1 MKQFYFLIMFLLVS
15 GAVSAQEKLTKE
27 EQQRREK
34 NIQAANPF
42 AQYGYKGKVATL
54 SKGKYL
60 EVHDLDSIVTI
71 GSVRFHVDRKEIVGF
86 VAADTVNGEYARPI
100 GDMPSRWLSV
110 DPLAEEF
117 PEWSPYTFSF
127 NNPIRYVD
135 PDGRAPL
142 DWFKNQQGRV
152 VWFDNSA
159 KSFTDTGGNNW
170 TNIGATTSEVK
181 QSLRVPNETQTSN
194 WGTLTG
200 ALARGKDGAGA
211 NWGAINVRH
220 FENSAQVNY
229 DLDIK
234 NTGAAGELVSG
245 RSEITGVKISA
256 TVSSETNA
264 PGTIITGV
272 SGNFSVDRWSPLG
285 KTAIFES
292 SPFQDYKGPMLS
304 NYAAHGT
311 SNASAVMPLGTYN
324 RLTNT
329 NPPSIGLDLN
339 FNTSTVTKDQLTG
352 KQLIFDTSK

>member
-1 MKQFYFLIMFLLVS
+1 MKQFYFIMICLLVS
-15 GAVSAQEKLTKE
+15 GAIFAQEKLSKE
-27 EQQRREK
+27 EKERREK

-42 AQYGYKGKVATL
+42 AKFGYKAKVATL

-71 GSVRFHVDRKEIVGF
+71 GSVRFHVDKKEIVGF
-86 VAADTVNGEYARPI
+86 VEPDTINGEYARPV
-100 GDMPSRWLSV
+100 GDIASRWLSP

-152 VWFDNSA
+152 VWFDSKA
-159 KSFTDTGGNNW
+159 KSFADAGGNNW
-170 TNIGATTSEVK
+170 TNIGATTNQVK
-181 QSLRVPNETQTSN
+181 QSLRVPTETQTSN

-211 NWGAINVRH
+211 TWAAVNVRH

-234 NTGAAGELVSG
+234 NTGSAGENVSG
-245 RSEITGVKISA
+245 KTEITGIKITA

-272 SGNFSVDRWSPLG
+272 SGNFSIDKWSPMG
-285 KTAIFES
+285 KTSIFES

-304 NYAAHGT
+304 NFGAHAT
-311 SNASAVMPLGTYN
+311 SNASAVMPLGTYG

-329 NPPSIGLDLN
+329 NPPTTGLDLN
-339 FNTSTVTKDQLTG
+339 FNTSTVTKDQQTG
-352 KQLIFDTSK
+352 KQLIFDTSN